1 MLHYD
6 VFVENLNKLPEGEE
20 LQLAIRDLSPGIH
33 KYCYSNVKA
42 LVSPNAEKYEH
53 KLQVRFGRGQTHSN
67 PYSIKILEQVE
78 RIPER
83 WR

>member
-1 MLHYD
+1 MFRYD
-6 VFVENLNKLPEGEE
+6 VFIEKLTDLPDGQEVK
-20 LQLAIRDLSPGIH
+20 LAIRDLTPGTH

-42 LVSPNAEKYEH
+42 LVSPDAEKYEH
-53 KLQVRFGRGQTHSN
+53 RLQVRFGRGQTHPA

>member
-6 VFVENLNKLPEGEE
+6 VFVNNLDDLPEGKE
-20 LQLAIRDLSPGIH
+20 LQLAVRDLTPGTH
-33 KYCYSNVKA
+33 KYCYNNVKA
-42 LVSPNAEKYEH
+42 LVSPDAQKYE
-53 KLQVRFGRGQTHSN
+53 KVLQVRFGRGQIHPAN
-67 PYSIKILEQVE
+67 YSIKIVEQVE